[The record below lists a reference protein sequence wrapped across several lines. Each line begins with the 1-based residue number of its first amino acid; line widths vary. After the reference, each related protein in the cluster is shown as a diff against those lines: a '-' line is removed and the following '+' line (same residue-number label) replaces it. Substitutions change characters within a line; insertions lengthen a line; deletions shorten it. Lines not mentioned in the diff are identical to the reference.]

1 MDTTNF
7 KTTIL
12 RASEG
17 MYITQVADVDVMD
30 RIISKTIALGK
41 NSSVED
47 YKEITEEEGKVILE
61 EQERVRE
68 MSRKKFEESNTL

>member
-30 RIISKTIALGK
+30 RIVSKTIALGK

-47 YKEITEEEGKVILE
+47 YKEITEEEGKAVLE
-61 EQERVRE
+61 EQNAIRE
-68 MSRKKFEESNTL
+68 EQRKKFEDNKNQ